1 MIVEDNG
8 VGCPHGFQR
17 GGGLGAMTRRL
28 HEIGGRLFIQAQP
41 HFRLTAVVEG
51 AKTARCPRR

>member
-1 MIVEDNG
+1 MPKV
-8 VGCPHGFQR
+8 
-17 GGGLGAMTRRL
+17 L

-51 AKTARCPRR
+51 AKTARRPRR

>member
-1 MIVEDNG
+1 MVHDDG
-8 VGCPHGFQR
+8 AR